1 LGCQLIRKLID
12 TAGQASATGVS
23 SPSSYESVLDELAE
37 FLVGWRNDPSPQK
50 LTVTLDHRYTRDGL
64 TLDKLKGIDR
74 SRADVL
80 FEAAERADWAHLA
93 LVTLWQQ
100 GSA

>member
-1 LGCQLIRKLID
+1 MRPLESGFRLCLTYNVTLAKSRGRKGI
-12 TAGQASATGVS
+12 TA
-23 SPSSYESVLDELAE
+23 PSYKSVLDELAE

-80 FEAAERADWAHLA
+80 FERTVWP
-93 LVTLWQQ
+93 TSPW
-100 GSA
+100 